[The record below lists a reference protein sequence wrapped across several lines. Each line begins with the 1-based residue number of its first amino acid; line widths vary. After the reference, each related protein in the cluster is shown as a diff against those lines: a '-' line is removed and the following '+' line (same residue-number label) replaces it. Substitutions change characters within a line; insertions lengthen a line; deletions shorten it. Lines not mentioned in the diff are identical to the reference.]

1 MASALGMAWPLT
13 LSQLQALQDLAK
25 VTPTRSQ
32 RCCHCGRLLGPGHA
46 EAPLPSRSLWH
57 SGRHIGERLGSP
69 SGPHL
74 RPQGLRGGHVHQS
87 CLPAN
92 PPRQVWPESSGGAST
107 ARGTTL
113 RKERVPGLGR
123 FPLQFQTHH
132 FAPLEGAAL
141 CANGEDQRGARGQS
155 RTRLGT
161 FLNSSINSTIAEAAV
176 QSGPALHSDEGQRR
190 AGVGPGLYRLETR
203 RQGAGPP
210 APQPPG
216 EHLGVHQPVGAEG
229 TQATRSEGGTGA
241 RRCSGLSTVQTG
253 VVGSSTPP
261 GASRTPR

>member
-1 MASALGMAWPLT
+1 M
-13 LSQLQALQDLAK
+13 
-25 VTPTRSQ
+25 
-32 RCCHCGRLLGPGHA
+32 
-46 EAPLPSRSLWH
+46 
-57 SGRHIGERLGSP
+57 
-69 SGPHL
+69 
-74 RPQGLRGGHVHQS
+74 HQS

-92 PPRQVWPESSGGAST
+92 PPRQVWPENSGGAST

-261 GASRTPR
+261 GASRTPRWRYTQELVGQLTARARPEQVAGAWHPGARGWSRPCWLSSPRPPGAAGVSPTGSQTQAGKCLQQTCSTTR